1 MHRKF
6 AETQKQHLEQLN
18 RKDQLHHKDIVKKDQ
33 IIADLK
39 DAMNKRENQW
49 QQEKKNTED
58 RHYKERNDKN

>member
-1 MHRKF
+1 MIN
-6 AETQKQHLEQLN
+6 KQ
-18 RKDQLHHKDIVKKDQ
+18 DQRHHNDILKKDQ